1 MGKSALWILGIVVL
15 LILFV
20 VGIGAGRYNTLVSSR
35 NTVDQQWAQVENNLQ
50 RRADLIGNLV
60 GTVKGIA
67 GQEKD
72 VFIKIAEA
80 RSRLLGASSPED
92 KMAANEQLTKAS
104 QEAGLLPSAGGGGG
118 GGGILGTGGRFLS
131 IVEQYP
137 QLRSSESFLKL
148 QDELAGTENRL
159 AVARKDYN
167 DAVTDYNTT
176 RQRFPTVLIA
186 GLMGFQDK
194 PFFKA
199 EEGAKQVP
207 KVDFSK

>member
-104 QEAGLLPSAGGGGG
+104 QEAGLLPSG

-167 DAVTDYNTT
+167 DAVTVYNTT

>member
-15 LILFV
+15 VILFV

-104 QEAGLLPSAGGGGG
+104 QEAGLLPSG

-167 DAVTDYNTT
+167 DAVTVYNTT

>member
-15 LILFV
+15 VILFV

-118 GGGILGTGGRFLS
+118 GILGTGGRFLS

-167 DAVTDYNTT
+167 DAVTVYNTT

>member
-15 LILFV
+15 VILFV
-20 VGIGAGRYNTLVSSR
+20 VGLGAGRYNTLVSSR

>member
-1 MGKSALWILGIVVL
+1 MGKMALWILGIVLVV
-15 LILFV
+15 ILFV
-20 VGIGAGRYNTLVSSR
+20 VGITAGKYNTLVSKR

-50 RRADLIGNLV
+50 RRGDLIGNLV

-72 VFIKIAEA
+72 IFIKIAEA
-80 RSRLLGASSPED
+80 RSRLLSAGSPED

-104 QEAGLLPSAGGGGG
+104 QEAGLLPSG

-167 DAVTDYNTT
+167 DSVTDYNTT
-176 RQRFPTVLIA
+176 RQTFPTVLIA

-199 EEGAKQVP
+199 EEGAREVP

>member
-1 MGKSALWILGIVVL
+1 MGKAVLIVLAVVL
-15 LILFV
+15 VIVLVLGGWVAGKYNGLI
-20 VGIGAGRYNTLVSSR
+20 ASR
-35 NTVDQQWAQVENNLQ
+35 NEVDGKWAQVENNLQ
-50 RRADLIGNLV
+50 RRADLIPNLV
-60 GTVKGIA
+60 NAVKGYVKL
-67 GQEKD
+67 EES

-80 RSRLLGASSPED
+80 RAKIQSTTSTPEE
-92 KMAANEQLTKAS
+92 KMAASNQMTDVARN
-104 QEAGLLPSAGGGGG
+104 AGLLPSG

-137 QLRSSESFLKL
+137 QLKSDTQFLKL

-167 DAVTDYNTT
+167 EAVQTYNTG
-176 RQRFPTVLIA
+176 RQTFPTVLIA
-186 GLMGFQDK
+186 GILNFQDK

-199 EEGAKQVP
+199 EEGAKTVP

>member
-1 MGKSALWILGIVVL
+1 MSA
-15 LILFV
+15 
-20 VGIGAGRYNTLVSSR
+20 
-35 NTVDQQWAQVENNLQ
+35 
-50 RRADLIGNLV
+50 
-60 GTVKGIA
+60 GTP
-67 GQEKD
+67 Q
-72 VFIKIAEA
+72 
-80 RSRLLGASSPED
+80 D
-92 KMAANEQLTKAS
+92 KMAANEQLTTAS
-104 QEAGLLPSAGGGGG
+104 QDAGLLPGG

-137 QLRSSESFLKL
+137 QLRSSENFLKL

-167 DAVTDYNTT
+167 DSVTDYNTT
-176 RQRFPTVLIA
+176 RQTFPAVLIA

-199 EEGAKQVP
+199 QEGAKEVP

>member
-15 LILFV
+15 VILFV

-104 QEAGLLPSAGGGGG
+104 QEAGLLPSAGGG
-118 GGGILGTGGRFLS
+118 ILGTGGRFLS

-167 DAVTDYNTT
+167 DAVTVYNTT